1 MSFGI
6 SFTIQSDQITPEEI
20 DQITSI
26 LTGFKTGE
34 APKKL
39 VTKKPS
45 TKKAEEPK
53 VEEPK
58 VEEPK
63 VEEPKV
69 EEPKVEEPKV
79 EEPKVEEPKVEEPK
93 VEEPKVE
100 EPKVEE
106 PKVEEPKVEDD
117 AVSPEMLKD
126 LRAHAVAL
134 ISASKDSEL
143 KGVLAK
149 YGVGAISKLPKAGA
163 EELLA
168 VPTE

>member
-1 MSFGI
+1 MSFEVN
-6 SFTIQSDQITPEEI
+6 FNIQSDAITNNEI
-20 DQITSI
+20 EAITT
-26 LTGFKTGE
+26 LLNTFKKEDTKKAPAKRKT

-39 VTKKPS
+39 
-45 TKKAEEPK
+45 EEPK

-93 VEEPKVE
+93 VEEPKE
-100 EPKVEE
+100 SDE
-106 PKVEEPKVEDD
+106 

-134 ISASKDSEL
+134 ISNNKDAEL

-149 YGVGAISKLPKAGA
+149 YGVGAISKLSKSGA
-163 EELLA
+163 EELLSISA
-168 VPTE
+168 E